1 MSEKSMIPAP
11 QYTLTE
17 GFGVCLAMCHRA
29 LAEVRALARMPGP
42 PGDTGPEGKRGE
54 PGKPGEKGERGEPG
68 TPGAMGPA
76 GIEGKNGER
85 GQKGEPGRNA
95 SDLTFLQ
102 DYAAEQVGRAFK
114 TATVTTP
121 DGGRTL
127 RWAIGETVHEIKTAI
142 VLDAGVWKEGTSYAA
157 GDGVTLGGSFFI
169 AQTGTSAKPGK
180 SDDWRLAVKRG
191 NDGRDLRP
199 DEKRALEPLRLK

>member
-1 MSEKSMIPAP
+1 MSDHSTIPAP
-11 QYTLTE
+11 QYTWNE
-17 GFGVCLAMCHRA
+17 AIGVCLALCQRA

-42 PGDTGPEGKRGE
+42 PGDTGPEGKRGLQ
-54 PGKPGEKGERGEPG
+54 GGRGEKGERGEPG
-68 TPGAMGPA
+68 KPGAMGPA
-76 GIEGKNGER
+76 GLDGKNGER

-95 SDLTFLQ
+95 ADLTYLQ

-127 RWAIGETVHEIKTAI
+127 RWAIGDTVHEIKTAI
-142 VLDAGVWKEGTSYAA
+142 VLDAGVWKEGTTYAA

-169 AQTGTSAKPGK
+169 AQAETSAKPGK

-191 NDGRDLRP
+191 SDGRDARP
-199 DEKRALEPLRLK
+199 DEKRALEPLRFK

>member
-11 QYTLTE
+11 QYTLNE
-17 GFGVCLAMCHRA
+17 AIGVCLAMGHRA

-42 PGDTGPEGKRGE
+42 SGEIGPEGKRGPQGE
-54 PGKPGEKGERGEPG
+54 IGGKGEPG
-68 TPGAMGPA
+68 EPGMQGAMGPT
-76 GIEGKNGER
+76 GLGGKDGER

-95 SDLTFLQ
+95 ADLTFLQ
-102 DYAAEQVGRAFK
+102 DYVVEQVGRAFK
-114 TATVTTP
+114 TAAVTTS

-127 RWAIGETVHEIKTAI
+127 RWVLGETVHEIKTAI
-142 VLDAGVWKEGTSYAA
+142 VLDAGVWKEGAAYVA

-169 AQTGTSAKPGK
+169 AQVATTAKPGK

-191 NDGRDLRP
+191 NDGRDLRA
-199 DEKRALEPLRLK
+199 DEKRTLEPVRFK